1 MSSWVIFTMMQR
13 NLGHMGKY
21 NQNRLFEW
29 QFKAMFFFFFAE
41 TLKDFE
47 KISET
52 AIIFLWTEI
61 RLIFSLICYQDSVAT
76 SKCLD

>member
-1 MSSWVIFTMMQR
+1 MTIQGNV
-13 NLGHMGKY
+13 
-21 NQNRLFEW
+21 
-29 QFKAMFFFFFAE
+29 FFFFFAE

-52 AIIFLWTEI
+52 AIIFLWREI